1 MYKLRV
7 ANDVATLLAHLHPDL
22 KRKVRAALEAIL
34 ADPHTGK
41 ALKDELQG
49 LRSFRIGKFR
59 LIYRLRHRQIDL
71 VAFGARERIYEETY
85 QLISRPERSGG
96 VEEPRRRY
104 RVSIPA
110 PAKRRAKVR
119 ARSRS

>member
-7 ANDVATLLAHLHPDL
+7 ANDVAILLAHLHPDL
-22 KRKVRAALEAIL
+22 KRKVRAALETIL

-59 LIYRLRHRQIDL
+59 LIYRLRHRQVDL
-71 VAFGARERIYEETY
+71 IAFGARNRIYEETY
-85 QLISRPERSGG
+85 RLVSRSERSGG

-104 RVSIPA
+104 RAPIPA
-110 PAKRRAKVR
+110 PAKRRAKAR
-119 ARSRS
+119 ADSRS